1 MSVTGFNLRRRE
13 LAKKLTEK
21 EQVQQVIQS
30 EESKDNLI
38 EAPTVKSLDKMT
50 AAELKEKAKLAGIE
64 GADHMK
70 KADLVAALS
79 GVKQDDGSGSAG
91 HDETKVQN
99 TD

>member
-21 EQVQQVIQS
+21 EQMQQEIQS
-30 EESKDNLI
+30 K
-38 EAPTVKSLDKMT
+38 APTAKPIDKMT
-50 AAELKEKAKLAGIE
+50 AAELKEKAKVAGIE

-70 KADLVAALS
+70 KADLIAALS
-79 GVKQDDGSGSAG
+79 GVKLDDGSGSSG